1 MYMKYVYIIVYH
13 HCKHK
18 HIIYINMVTNDMMC
32 FLNKDGY
39 LMEL

>member
-1 MYMKYVYIIVYH
+1 MCISLYIITVNINTLY
-13 HCKHK
+13 
-18 HIIYINMVTNDMMC
+18 IYINMVTNDMMC